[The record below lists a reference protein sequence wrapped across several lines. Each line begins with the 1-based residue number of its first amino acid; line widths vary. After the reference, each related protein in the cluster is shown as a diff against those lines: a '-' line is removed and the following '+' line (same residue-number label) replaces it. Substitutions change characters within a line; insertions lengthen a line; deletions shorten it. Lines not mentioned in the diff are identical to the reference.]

1 MVPLPLPLP
10 YLYILYHFLP
20 RGQGASSTLDLGIAT
35 SPPLL
40 RANLL
45 ELLIQSAKRT
55 PWNTAIAETND
66 TCFGLKHVKIKCW
79 SEFAST
85 VRKRENGL
93 SRLPLHTWQSYCAGC
108 FIFYMFLSPLKV
120 KSRLHPCNFHINT
133 ECDDE
138 EICTNRF
145 HWTNCDR
152 LTVPFVHGQLRLN
165 YSQMFSSA
173 AVTSK
178 EHLAR

>member
-1 MVPLPLPLP
+1 MEKQWEHVFAWKKRYPVVPLPLPLP

-66 TCFGLKHVKIKCW
+66 TCFGLNHVKTKCCS

-108 FIFYMFLSPLKV
+108 FYIWYVFISI
-120 KSRLHPCNFHINT
+120 KSEKSIVLLFSCHINT

-138 EICTNRF
+138 EI
-145 HWTNCDR
+145 W
-152 LTVPFVHGQLRLN
+152 V
-165 YSQMFSSA
+165 SSKRSLSC
-173 AVTSK
+173 V
-178 EHLAR
+178 

>member
-1 MVPLPLPLP
+1 MEKQWEHVFAWKKRYPVVPLPLPLP

-66 TCFGLKHVKIKCW
+66 TCFGLKHVKIKCC

-85 VRKRENGL
+85 MRKRENGL

-108 FIFYMFLSPLKV
+108 FYILYVFVSIHPLKV
-120 KSRLHPCNFHINT
+120 KSRLYFCSFHINT

-138 EICTNRF
+138 EICT
-145 HWTNCDR
+145 
-152 LTVPFVHGQLRLN
+152 
-165 YSQMFSSA
+165 
-173 AVTSK
+173 K
-178 EHLAR
+178 

>member
-1 MVPLPLPLP
+1 MLIFNDARGFDLPLARIFARHLSTSLAWAKPSTQVALLVVKYPKRKHGETMRTCFCLKKKIPVVPLPLPLP

-20 RGQGASSTLDLGIAT
+20 RGQGASSTLDLGTAT

-66 TCFGLKHVKIKCW
+66 TCFGLNHVKTKCCS

-108 FIFYMFLSPLKV
+108 FYI
-120 KSRLHPCNFHINT
+120 
-133 ECDDE
+133 
-138 EICTNRF
+138 
-145 HWTNCDR
+145 
-152 LTVPFVHGQLRLN
+152 
-165 YSQMFSSA
+165 
-173 AVTSK
+173 
-178 EHLAR
+178 